1 MRDPVL
7 DLIHLTQI
15 FLQFLPNC
23 LPYGTVGRLCFGIIF
38 DSPDSTP
45 VQKNSKIKHYI
56 LQFLLMVCFGA
67 KIDAEGVIGS
77 TKSIRSNKTRNRG
90 YWI

>member
-1 MRDPVL
+1 MPKNVNLNHFSMWRNEKKIIGL
-7 DLIHLTQI
+7 S
-15 FLQFLPNC
+15 PN
-23 LPYGTVGRLCFGIIF
+23 
-38 DSPDSTP
+38 S
-45 VQKNSKIKHYI
+45 IKHYI

-77 TKSIRSNKTRNRG
+77 TKSIRSNKTRNRD